1 MPSTVEERYIDCQD
15 LAGYED
21 LELEEDE
28 RDATRTEVLQKWKQ
42 PMALYMAII
51 ICSIGTAVQ

>member
-1 MPSTVEERYIDCQD
+1 MPSTVEERYIDCRD

-21 LELEEDE
+21 LELEDE
-28 RDATRTEVLQKWKQ
+28 RDATRTEVLQKRKQ

-51 ICSIGTAVQ
+51 TCSIGTAVQ